1 LQLSGNVIYDVF
13 KELKFINSP
22 GLVEWVATVIDQLNG
37 EACEIQLRP
46 IPDLHSMRA
55 TATADIR

>member
-1 LQLSGNVIYDVF
+1 VF

-37 EACEIQLRP
+37 EA
-46 IPDLHSMRA
+46 RA
-55 TATADIR
+55 KSS